1 MKSKL
6 LLPHR
11 YKWVGLFFFI
21 PFSLLGVLFLY
32 ADFTIDALQFTV
44 MHTDGINASND
55 NFTDELAL
63 TGVIISLIMMAFARE
78 KEEDEFIHLTR
89 LECWQ
94 WSVIIN
100 FTLLVL
106 ATWLLYDFAFL
117 NVMIYN
123 MLSILVIFIVRF
135 QWLVHRNKKAA
146 VKSFAL

>member
-6 LLPHR
+6 LLPNR
-11 YKWVGLFFFI
+11 FKWIGLILLI
-21 PFSLLGVLFLY
+21 PFALLGVLFLY
-32 ADFTIDALQFTV
+32 ADFTLSWLQFPTA
-44 MHTDGINASND
+44 TTGSISASNH

-63 TGVIISLIMMAFARE
+63 TGVIVSLMLIAFARE

-100 FTLLVL
+100 FALLVL

-117 NVMIYN
+117 YVMIYN
-123 MLSILVIFIVRF
+123 MLAILVIFIVRF
-135 QWLVHRNKKAA
+135 QWLVYRNKKA
-146 VKSFAL
+146 SLQPLAL

>member
-11 YKWVGLFFFI
+11 YKWIGFFLFI
-21 PFSLLGVLFLY
+21 PFSVLGVLFLY
-32 ADFTIDALQFTV
+32 ADFTIEALQFTFI
-44 MHTDGINASND
+44 HTDGINASN
-55 NFTDELAL
+55 NNLTDELAL
-63 TGVIISLIMMAFARE
+63 TGVIISLMMMAFARE

-100 FTLLVL
+100 FALLIF

-117 NVMIYN
+117 YVMIYN
-123 MLSILVIFIVRF
+123 ILAILVIFIIRF
-135 QWLVHRNKKAA
+135 QWMVYRNKKAA
-146 VKSFAL
+146 VKTFAL